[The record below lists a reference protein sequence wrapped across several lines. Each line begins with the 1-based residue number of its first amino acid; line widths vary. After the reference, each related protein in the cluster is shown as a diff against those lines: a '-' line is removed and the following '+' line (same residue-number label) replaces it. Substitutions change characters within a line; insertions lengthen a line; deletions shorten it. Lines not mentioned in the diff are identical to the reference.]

1 MIWEILLFFLFI
13 VPAVHLIH
21 EMGHVLFAKLF
32 GIKETE
38 IVLGIGPELFHFSH
52 ASIRYR
58 VHSLIFLG
66 GYSTN
71 SKEGVLSPEKV
82 AFISLGGPLCNIAS
96 ILLALPLLS
105 EYDLL
110 LLHLFI
116 LFSSWVG
123 LVNLIPFKLG
133 NRRSD
138 GWQIVTSLYRLVKI
152 RRNDR

>member
-1 MIWEILLFFLFI
+1 MWEILLFFLFI

-21 EMGHVLFAKLF
+21 ELGHVLLAKQF

-38 IVLGIGPELFHFSH
+38 IVLGIGPEWFRFSC
-52 ASIRYR
+52 AAIRFR
-58 VHSLIFLG
+58 VHYLVFLG

-71 SKEGVLSPEKV
+71 SREGVLSPEKV
-82 AFISLGGPLCNIAS
+82 AFISLGGPLFNIAS

-105 EYDLL
+105 EYDFLL
-110 LLHLFI
+110 FHLFI
-116 LFSSWVG
+116 LFSSWIG
-123 LVNLIPFKLG
+123 LVNLIPFKMG

-138 GWQIVTSLYRLVKI
+138 GWQIATSLYRLVKI

>member
-1 MIWEILLFFLFI
+1 MWEILLFFLFI

-38 IVLGIGPELFHFSH
+38 IVLGIGPEWFHFSH

-58 VHSLIFLG
+58 VHYLVFLG

-71 SKEGVLSPEKV
+71 SREGVLSPEKV
-82 AFISLGGPLCNIAS
+82 AFISLGGPLFNIAS
-96 ILLALPLLS
+96 IFLVLPLLS

-123 LVNLIPFKLG
+123 LVNLIPFKMG

-138 GWQIVTSLYRLVKI
+138 GWQIATSLYRLVKI
-152 RRNDR
+152 RRNDG